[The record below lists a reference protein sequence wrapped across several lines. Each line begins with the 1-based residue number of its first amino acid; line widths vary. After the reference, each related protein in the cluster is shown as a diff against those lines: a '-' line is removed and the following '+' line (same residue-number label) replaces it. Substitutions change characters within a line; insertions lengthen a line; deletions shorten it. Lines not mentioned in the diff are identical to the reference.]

1 MDLASIPLFRTIALP
16 EQAIGTGTE
25 PAPIP
30 LMHMRTGRPPL
41 PRDNWVTGLATFAE
55 AHRVQLD
62 LTARYITALGL
73 GTDGYYVASPDSG
86 LCKRV
91 NESS

>member
-16 EQAIGTGTE
+16 EQAISTGAE
-25 PAPIP
+25 AAPLLP
-30 LMHMRTGRPPL
+30 MHMATDRAPL
-41 PRDNWVTGLATFAE
+41 PRGQWVTGIATFAE

-62 LTARYITALGL
+62 LTAQYITALGL

-86 LCKRV
+86 LSKPV